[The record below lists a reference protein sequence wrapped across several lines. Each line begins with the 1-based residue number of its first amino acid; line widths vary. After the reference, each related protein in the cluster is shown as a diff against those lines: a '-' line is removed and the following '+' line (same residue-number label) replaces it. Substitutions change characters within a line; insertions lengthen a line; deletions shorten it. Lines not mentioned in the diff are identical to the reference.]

1 MLESRLNIDYVVD
14 TELDVTQVADPG
26 KMLIAGDDKTFL
38 WSTADLLRREG
49 YECDCASDAKDVIEL
64 LRSARYDLLIA
75 DINTP
80 GNFELKFIK
89 NLPIIGKGRS
99 VILVTGSHL
108 INTMIQSLQSS
119 MVACIRK
126 PLDSD
131 KLLAQVKDLYW
142 KSLKLTLITGWR

>member
-14 TELDVTQVADPG
+14 TKLDVIQVPDSG
-26 KMLIAGDDKTFL
+26 KILIAGDNEAFL
-38 WSTADLLRREG
+38 RSTADLLRREG
-49 YECDCASDAKDVIEL
+49 YECDCASDTRAVIEI

-80 GNFELKFIK
+80 GNFELELIK
-89 NLPIIGKGRS
+89 NLPKIGKGRS

-108 INTMIQSLQSS
+108 INTMIRSLQSS
-119 MVACIRK
+119 MVVCIRK

-131 KLLAQVKDLYW
+131 KLLAQVRISIERL
-142 KSLKLTLITGWR
+142 

>member
-14 TELDVTQVADPG
+14 TKLDVMQVTDPG
-26 KMLIAGDDKTFL
+26 KILIAGNDETFL
-38 WSTADLLRREG
+38 RSTTDLLCGEG
-49 YECDCASDAKDVIEL
+49 YECDCASDARAVIEI

-80 GNFELKFIK
+80 GNFELEIIK
-89 NLPIIGKGRS
+89 NLPGIVKERS

-108 INTMIQSLQSS
+108 INTMIQSLQSF

-131 KLLAQVKDLYW
+131 KLLAQVRI
-142 KSLKLTLITGWR
+142 SIESP